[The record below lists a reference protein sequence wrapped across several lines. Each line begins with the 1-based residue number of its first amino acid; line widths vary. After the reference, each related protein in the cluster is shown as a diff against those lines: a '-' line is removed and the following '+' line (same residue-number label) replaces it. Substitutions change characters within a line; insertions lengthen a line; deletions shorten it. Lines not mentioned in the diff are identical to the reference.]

1 MTAPPSPARP
11 STSRLAVTAAAL
23 SLAGAAGLVVAA
35 LLALWVAD
43 QLGSTRLWRVES
55 VVAAAVVTLGVLA
68 CGWVA
73 VSSLVAAACA
83 GARAAG
89 GAWRGGEAVVHRW
102 APGLVRRALAVA
114 LAAGVGLGTA
124 AGAHAAPTVPVD
136 LARAVVT
143 ADLGWAPT
151 ADRLPASA
159 DATTAVPGSSPEA
172 PPAASPAPGGAIPE
186 APAATPSPAP
196 ATSTAPTADASPA
209 TAAAG
214 GPLAPVAAPVP
225 ASVAPPALA
234 HPAPPGAPPA
244 GRTVEVQ
251 PGDTLWAV
259 AARSL
264 GPGASDAAIAAEWPR
279 WYAANASV
287 IGPDPDLLHPGQ
299 VLTAP
304 TAPDGSTR

>member
-23 SLAGAAGLVVAA
+23 SLTGAAALVVAA

-55 VVAAAVVTLGVLA
+55 VVAVTVVTVGALA

-89 GAWRGGEAVVHRW
+89 GGWRGGEAVVHRW

-124 AGAHAAPTVPVD
+124 VGAHAASTVPVD
-136 LARAVVT
+136 LAPAVVT
-143 ADLGWAPT
+143 TDLGWAPT
-151 ADRLPASA
+151 ADRLPAST
-159 DATTAVPGSSPEA
+159 DATVVPGSSP
-172 PPAASPAPGGAIPE
+172 
-186 APAATPSPAP
+186 
-196 ATSTAPTADASPA
+196 DASP
-209 TAAAG
+209 TAAG
-214 GPLAPVAAPVP
+214 GTVAPVAAPLP
-225 ASVAPPALA
+225 TSAAPPDLA
-234 HPAPPGAPPA
+234 HPAPPGAHPA

-279 WYAANASV
+279 WYGANASV
-287 IGPDPDLLHPGQ
+287 IGPDPDLLQPGQ
-299 VLTAP
+299 VLVAP